1 MQFPRSP
8 EEDPRSSQVRPVI
21 CSQSRPGRNTRRCR
35 VPGDLDTRH
44 RLFGSSYLGVMSL
57 HGTASYKMLGCRTSC
72 TPRRKT
78 LDYERNDRARRHPG
92 KRLGA
97 CLHRSCSSCSSCSWA
112 QTKSSREL
120 STPGAGLTAGEVPC
134 LGHNRRATT
143 RIAKEARE
151 REAEGALAECRL
163 GQLGQLSAVRPESA
177 TASHSISQL
186 PARLTTPFHAF
197 EARTVWPA
205 IACGDMPC
213 GQDGSL

>member
-1 MQFPRSP
+1 M
-8 EEDPRSSQVRPVI
+8 
-21 CSQSRPGRNTRRCR
+21 
-35 VPGDLDTRH
+35 
-44 RLFGSSYLGVMSL
+44 
-57 HGTASYKMLGCRTSC
+57 
-72 TPRRKT
+72 
-78 LDYERNDRARRHPG
+78 
-92 KRLGA
+92 
-97 CLHRSCSSCSSCSWA
+97 
-112 QTKSSREL
+112 
-120 STPGAGLTAGEVPC
+120 PC